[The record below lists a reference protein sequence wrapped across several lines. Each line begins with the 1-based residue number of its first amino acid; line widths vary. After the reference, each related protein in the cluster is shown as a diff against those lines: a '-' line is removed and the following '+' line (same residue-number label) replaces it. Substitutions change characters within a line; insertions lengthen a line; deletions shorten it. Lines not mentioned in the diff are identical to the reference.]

1 MSSNQR
7 CRLTVHDAKI
17 RLKMLGF
24 FGFPWLVVSPEKSVY
39 TLKPDTMNGQ
49 ELTSVHDVKWR
60 GKNAVYKEEMG
71 RKKRREGRR
80 QGWMSEL

>member
-1 MSSNQR
+1 
-7 CRLTVHDAKI
+7 
-17 RLKMLGF
+17 
-24 FGFPWLVVSPEKSVY
+24 VY
-39 TLKPDTMNGQ
+39 TLEPDNMNEQ